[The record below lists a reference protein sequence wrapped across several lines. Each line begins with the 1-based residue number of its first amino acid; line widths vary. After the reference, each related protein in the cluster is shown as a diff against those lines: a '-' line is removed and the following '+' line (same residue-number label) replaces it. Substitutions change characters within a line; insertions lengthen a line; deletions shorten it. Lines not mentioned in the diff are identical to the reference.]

1 MDAELLWTAIGSL
14 AGVLGVVLV
23 AWQVRFQLRERHAA
37 IERAQSSDAG
47 HFPDALSVTVP
58 LGRLPAE
65 IRARMCLSANCGI
78 CTCVRWYRL
87 DS

>member
-1 MDAELLWTAIGSL
+1 MDAGLLWTAIGSL

-65 IRARMCLSANCGI
+65 IRGQDVLVSELRHLHVCEAASP
-78 CTCVRWYRL
+78 
-87 DS
+87 

>member
-1 MDAELLWTAIGSL
+1 VWSL
-14 AGVLGVVLV
+14 
-23 AWQVRFQLRERHAA
+23 

-65 IRARMCLSANCGI
+65 IRGQDVLVSELRHLHVCEVVSP
-78 CTCVRWYRL
+78 
-87 DS
+87 